1 MKKRKLKVG
10 KVYRLPEPFDGYTAK
25 LLSTGRLKITGP
37 RRVLADNFDDNGY
50 PRYSLYG
57 GGQRLDV
64 REHYVAYALATK
76 SWDFRDHLKSNK
88 MELDH
93 KDRIITNNNPSNIRM
108 VNAVKQNQNRSMSK
122 IANKKAIKFIYKSLK
137 AEIPCRLIAEKLG
150 CSAAAVNDVALGRSN
165 STLVKELGL
174 DFSKVPRPMGNPN
187 HRNPDYFS
195 MLQR

>member
-10 KVYRLPEPFDGYTAK
+10 KTYRLPEPFDGYTAK
-25 LLSTGRLKITGP
+25 LLSNGRLRVTGP
-37 RRVLADNFDDNGY
+37 RRVLADNFDECGY

-57 GGQRLDV
+57 SGQRLDV

-76 SWDFRDHLKSNK
+76 SWEFREYLKANK

-93 KDRIITNNNPSNIRM
+93 RDRVVTNNNPSNIRM
-108 VNAVKQNQNRSMSK
+108 VDAVKQVQNRSMSK
-122 IANKKAIKFIYKSLK
+122 IANRKAIKFIYKALK
-137 AEIPCRLIAEKLG
+137 AETPCRVIAEKLG

-165 STLVKELGL
+165 ISIVKELGL
-174 DFSKVPRPMGNPN
+174 DFSKVPRPRGNPS